1 MKLQQT
7 VNLYR
12 PLLRKPRQ
20 RFSGH
25 FFMLAC
31 VVLAATQGLLFAME
45 RVSLATLNGT
55 QAELSARAETTQRQL
70 KSVENLVNRP
80 LSVESLKQ
88 EIERLEL
95 LIRKR
100 REVVSL
106 VGSDNMVNALM
117 SPYMEAIAAAEVSGV
132 WLTRIQVDAGSRSI
146 DLLGKS
152 EDPSLVPE
160 YIAAL
165 KNQPELRGITFVDF
179 KIDEQADE
187 SGYAFSLAGGAAET
201 FAAGASQ

>member
-55 QAELSARAETTQRQL
+55 LTELSAREETTRRQL
-70 KSVENLVNRP
+70 ASVESLVNRP
-80 LSVESLKQ
+80 LSVESLRR

-100 REVVSL
+100 REVVTL
-106 VGSDNMVNALM
+106 IGSENIVNSLM
-117 SPYMEAIAAAEVSGV
+117 SPYLEAIAAAQVSGV
-132 WLTRIQVDAGSRSI
+132 WLTRIQVDARSRSL

-165 KNQPELRGITFVDF
+165 KNQPALRGLTFVDF

-187 SGYAFSLAGGAAET
+187 TGYAFALAGGAADA
-201 FAAGASQ
+201 FAEASQ